1 MSTLTQDQIWISLQ
15 DVKDPEIPV
24 ISVVELGIVRD
35 VTVEGE
41 SVSVTITPTFSG
53 CPALQTMQ
61 ERICTQLLEMGAR
74 EVDVQVTLAP
84 PWSTDWISPEGKAK
98 LKDFG
103 LSPPR
108 QHNGNIEV
116 IFDPVQ
122 PPACGRASYCAGLGE
137 PVQCPY
143 CDSYNTS
150 VKNNFGSTA
159 CRAIH
164 YCNQCQQPF
173 EQFKPL

>member
-1 MSTLTQDQIWISLQ
+1 MSALTVDQIWLALQ
-15 DVKDPEIPV
+15 EVKDPEIPV
-24 ISVVELGIVRD
+24 ISVVKLGIVRD
-35 VTVEGE
+35 VRVEAE
-41 SVSVTITPTFSG
+41 CVSVIITPTFSG

-61 ERICTQLLEMGAR
+61 ERIHTQLLEMGAR

-84 PWSTDWISPEGKAK
+84 PWSTDWISSEGKAK

-116 IFDPVQ
+116 VFH
-122 PPACGRASYCAGLGE
+122 E

-150 VKNNFGSTA
+150 IKNNFVSTA